1 MMTVQ
6 EFALRQLHDVVQRDP
21 WVQTIMQAGGFPL
34 DGLAEMLVA
43 AWNADDFD
51 QLNAEQCQ
59 RYERMLK
66 IVVTGDN
73 LDDRRAAIQAAW
85 RTGESPNAEMLQSL
99 CDSWRNGEV
108 AVSYDYS
115 TGTVTLTFTGEIGV
129 PDDIIGLKNAMVKAV
144 PAHIKIE
151 YAYHYYSVA
160 DINELT
166 IAEINQIDISTLA
179 GGGT

>member
-1 MMTVQ
+1 MTVQ
-6 EFALRQLHDVVQRDP
+6 EFALRQLHNIIQRDP
-21 WVQTIMQAGGFPL
+21 WVQTIMLAAGYPL
-34 DGLAEMLVA
+34 DRLAEMLVE
-43 AWNADDFD
+43 AWGADDFD
-51 QLNAEQCQ
+51 ALTADQCQ
-59 RYERMLK
+59 RYERMLALT
-66 IVVTGDN
+66 VTGGS
-73 LDDRRAAIQAAW
+73 LEDRRSAIQAAW

-166 IAEINQIDISTLA
+166 IAEINQIDISTFA
-179 GGGT
+179 GGGV